1 MRKKGLAGTIAAAVL
16 VIALAVILAVSCFI
30 LKRYV
35 VMGGQLFA
43 KNQQVLDLRTRAIT
57 RDEFDH
63 LSWKMPG
70 TKILWSVPLSGGYAD
85 STTEILTVTHF
96 SQGDVELL
104 AYFPNLTTVDAQS
117 STDYG
122 PLGVAYTRYP
132 DIAFR
137 YTVPIAGE
145 NYTPDTTTVTPETL
159 SQEDIR
165 LMEALPALTR
175 VDGRGCRAFPLLR
188 QLAQLHPEWEVDYLT
203 SIAGTEIDASA
214 QTLSLTGAS
223 YAELSVG
230 LAAMPELRSL
240 TIRNPQ
246 ADGQELTALR
256 TEYPN
261 VDIHWQVEVF
271 GNTFPDDATE
281 VDISNQPVGTIEDAK
296 QLAALFPELQKL
308 IVDSSGIENQD
319 MAAYREEARS
329 SYKVVWTVT
338 FTDKCKA
345 RTDETKFMPIE
356 QGEYYFQ
363 DKHVYNLRYCED
375 MVCIDI
381 GHSTVE
387 NIEFAA
393 YMPHLK
399 YLILAWTQVKDIT
412 PLGNCKE
419 LVYLELDHGIVHD
432 FTPLQGCTAL
442 EDLNISDHMWN
453 SSVEPLTKMTWLKN
467 LWTTGLN
474 GTDQQTLVEALPDTR
489 VVTGNPSTASG
500 QGWRCLQNYYDMRD
514 YLGKPYMN

>member
-1 MRKKGLAGTIAAAVL
+1 M
-16 VIALAVILAVSCFI
+16 
-30 LKRYV
+30 
-35 VMGGQLFA
+35 
-43 KNQQVLDLRTRAIT
+43 
-57 RDEFDH
+57 
-63 LSWKMPG
+63 
-70 TKILWSVPLSGGYAD
+70 
-85 STTEILTVTHF
+85 
-96 SQGDVELL
+96 ELL

-145 NYTPDTTTVTPETL
+145 NYAPDTTTVTPETL

-203 SIAGTEIDASA
+203 SIAGTEIDAGA

-308 IVDSSGIENQD
+308 VVDSSGIENQD

-412 PLGNCKE
+412 PLENCKE